1 MKLQHPAPCETES
14 ARPPPLVEHGCY
26 VTFHRNKFSTY
37 RQLCQQNLFAT
48 RFSALQVLVVDLL
61 HDFGGAFGFL
71 GGGGRIAFG
80 VRLTEEELSTLAAT
94 GELPSGS
101 KTDVG
106 GEEEFLAD
114 YPGTSIS
121 IEGGQAANE
130 PDEPLEVCRGS
141 FRFLVGSKKS
151 HTVIL
156 LR

>member
-1 MKLQHPAPCETES
+1 MWHAFPQW
-14 ARPPPLVEHGCY
+14 R
-26 VTFHRNKFSTY
+26 R
-37 RQLCQQNLFAT
+37 
-48 RFSALQVLVVDLL
+48 LQVLVIDLL

-101 KTDVG
+101 KTVVG

-114 YPGTSIS
+114 YPGTSIF